1 MLVHKLGMLS
11 QKICIKSMAK
21 TDVHSLCS
29 GRVRGSINT
38 ASVGQ
43 PDVLMQDFQDQ
54 KAVLQL
60 YQLFVAMATIINC
73 VLCWTCY
80 GTSETI

>member
-1 MLVHKLGMLS
+1 MLVLKLGMFS
-11 QKICIKSMAK
+11 QKISQWQRLRC
-21 TDVHSLCS
+21 SLCS

-60 YQLFVAMATIINC
+60 YQLFVAMATIITC